1 MNMKKIYKSMLF
13 LLAASTGMVLTSCS
27 DDDLPAADALFRPVI
42 TESDNIEHGLDNNL
56 VPYMIVTWDKYTDA
70 TEYVITAE
78 ANDGS
83 DNQTIT
89 TDTTTCTFTNLKYDT
104 EYNVKIRCVNSIT
117 GLQSKDYPLTTT
129 TLDYPTKLATP
140 GTLDVID
147 VAARISW
154 SDMAYDYL
162 QIVKDGNDSLVA
174 TVVLTA
180 EDNAACSVTVEGLSP
195 KTTYQARAY
204 VKDQYL
210 GKKRFTTTAEE
221 SYSGAVI
228 DLRKIEMDEDTQW
241 KWLSVAHLQ
250 EIVDSL
256 PDQDITIVLKGGAH
270 YRLQS
275 LNLPQTTGTIKLVT
289 GLTLEGNA
297 IFDCASEFGV
307 PDGITVGGLELE
319 KINFLDNEGNKTSD
333 NYGGHYL
340 INASTSGHLEN
351 MTFKSCQIKYKRGV
365 IRARS
370 KFQLD
375 NLTFDDCI
383 IDSIGGYGIAMAE
396 DQACILNVTM
406 NNTTCANVQRTFV
419 NDQKS
424 VAGDFLITNCTFVYC
439 VGASRNFDDVTDC
452 KSFTL
457 KNCLFGVTGETPEN
471 LSETFSGWNSK
482 CNPVPTADDCFF
494 TSDVSWKLNGEGAPT
509 AQFAGTTIGT
519 DTKGTFKDPEH
530 SDFTIINTKE
540 LQNVGDPRWYQ

>member
-1 MNMKKIYKSMLF
+1 MNMKKIFKPMLF
-13 LLAASTGMVLTSCS
+13 LLAVSTGFVLTSCS

-56 VPYMIVTWDKYTDA
+56 SPYMIVTWDKYTDA

-83 DNQTIT
+83 DTQSIT
-89 TDTTTCTFTNLKYDT
+89 TDSTTCRFINLQYDK
-104 EYNVKIRCVNSIT
+104 EYNVSIRCVNSVT
-117 GLQSKDYPLTTT
+117 GLQSKDYTLTTT
-129 TLDYPTKLATP
+129 TLDYPTKLMTP
-140 GTLDVID
+140 STLDIID

-154 SDMAYDYL
+154 SDIAYDSL
-162 QIVKDGNDSLVA
+162 QIVKDSNDSLVA
-174 TVVLTA
+174 TVVLTDEA
-180 EDNAACSVTVEGLSP
+180 NEAQKIIVEGLAP

-204 VKDQYL
+204 ANDQYL

-221 SYSGAVI
+221 SFDGAGV
-228 DLRKIEMDEDTQW
+228 DLRKMEMSEDDQW
-241 KWLSVAHLQ
+241 KWVSADHLQ
-250 EIVDSL
+250 AIVDSL
-256 PDQDITIVLKGGAH
+256 PDQDVTIVLKGGVH
-270 YRLQS
+270 YRLQGT
-275 LNLPQTTGTIKLVT
+275 NLPETTGTIKLVT

-297 IFDCASEFGV
+297 IFDCTGEFGV
-307 PDGITVGGLELE
+307 ANDLTVGGLVLE
-319 KINFLDNEGNKTSD
+319 KINFLDYEGNKATD

-340 INASTSGHLEN
+340 VNASTSGHLEK
-351 MTFKSCQIKYKRGV
+351 MTFKSCQIKYKRGI

-370 KFQLD
+370 TFQLD

-396 DQACILNVTM
+396 DQACILNMTM

-424 VAGDFLITNCTFVYC
+424 VAGDYTITNCTFVYC

-457 KNCLFGVTGETPEN
+457 KNCLFGVTGETPAN
-471 LSETFSGWNSK
+471 ISETFSGWNSK

-494 TSDVSWKLNGEGAPT
+494 TSDVSWKLGGDGAPT

-540 LQNVGDPRWYQ
+540 LQNVGDPRWY

>member
-1 MNMKKIYKSMLF
+1 MNMKKIFKPMLF
-13 LLAASTGMVLTSCS
+13 LLAVSTGFVLTSCS

-56 VPYMIVTWDKYTDA
+56 SPYMIVTWDKYTDA

-83 DNQTIT
+83 DTKSIT
-89 TDTTTCTFTNLKYDT
+89 TDSTACTFTNLEYDK
-104 EYNVKIRCVNSIT
+104 EYNVSIRCVNSVT
-117 GLQSKDYPLTTT
+117 GLQSKDYTLTTT
-129 TLDYPTKLATP
+129 TLDYPTKLMTP
-140 GTLDVID
+140 STLDIID

-154 SDMAYDYL
+154 SDIAYDSL
-162 QIVKDGNDSLVA
+162 QIVKDSNDSLVA
-174 TVVLTA
+174 TVVLTDEA
-180 EDNAACSVTVEGLSP
+180 NEAQKIIVEGLAP

-204 VKDQYL
+204 ANDQYL

-221 SYSGAVI
+221 SFDGAVV
-228 DLRKIEMDEDTQW
+228 DLRKMEMSEDDQW
-241 KWLSVAHLQ
+241 KWVSADHLQ
-250 EIVDSL
+250 AIVDSL
-256 PDQDITIVLKGGAH
+256 PDQDVTIVLKGGVH
-270 YRLQS
+270 YRLQGT
-275 LNLPQTTGTIKLVT
+275 NLPETTGTIKLVT

-297 IFDCASEFGV
+297 IFDCTGEFGV
-307 PDGITVGGLELE
+307 ANDLTVGGLVLE
-319 KINFLDNEGNKTSD
+319 KINFLDYEGNKATD

-340 INASTSGHLEN
+340 VNASTSGHLEK
-351 MTFKSCQIKYKRGV
+351 MTFKSCQIKYKRGI

-370 KFQLD
+370 TFQLD

-396 DQACILNVTM
+396 DQACILNMTM

-424 VAGDFLITNCTFVYC
+424 VAGDYTITNCTFVYC

-457 KNCLFGVTGETPEN
+457 KNCLFGVTGETPAN
-471 LSETFSGWNSK
+471 ISETFSGWNSK

-494 TSDVSWKLNGEGAPT
+494 TSDVSWKLGGDGAPT

-540 LQNVGDPRWYQ
+540 LQNVGDPRWY

>member
-1 MNMKKIYKSMLF
+1 MNMKKIFKPMLF
-13 LLAASTGMVLTSCS
+13 LLAVSTGFVLTSCS

-56 VPYMIVTWDKYTDA
+56 SPYMIVTWDKYTDA

-83 DNQTIT
+83 DTQSIT
-89 TDTTTCTFTNLKYDT
+89 TDSTTCRFINLQYDK
-104 EYNVKIRCVNSIT
+104 EYNVSIRCVNSVT
-117 GLQSKDYPLTTT
+117 GLQSKDYTLTTT
-129 TLDYPTKLATP
+129 TLDYPTKLVTP
-140 GTLDVID
+140 STLDIID

-154 SDMAYDYL
+154 SDIAYDSL
-162 QIVKDGNDSLVA
+162 QIVKDSNDSLVA
-174 TVVLTA
+174 TVVLTDEA
-180 EDNAACSVTVEGLSP
+180 NEAQKIIVEGLAP

-204 VKDQYL
+204 ANDQYL

-221 SYSGAVI
+221 SFDGAVV
-228 DLRKIEMDEDTQW
+228 DLRKMEMSEDDQW
-241 KWLSVAHLQ
+241 KWVSADHLQ
-250 EIVDSL
+250 AIVDSL
-256 PDQDITIVLKGGAH
+256 PDQDVTIVLKGGVH
-270 YRLQS
+270 YRLQGT
-275 LNLPQTTGTIKLVT
+275 NLPETTGTIKLVT

-297 IFDCASEFGV
+297 IFDCTGEFGV
-307 PDGITVGGLELE
+307 ANDLTVGGLVLE
-319 KINFLDNEGNKTSD
+319 KINFLDYEGNKATD

-340 INASTSGHLEN
+340 VNASTSGHLEK
-351 MTFKSCQIKYKRGV
+351 MTFKSCQIKYKRGI

-370 KFQLD
+370 TFQLD

-396 DQACILNVTM
+396 DQACILNMTM

-424 VAGDFLITNCTFVYC
+424 VAGDYTITNCTFVYC

-457 KNCLFGVTGETPEN
+457 KNCLFGVTGETPAN
-471 LSETFSGWNSK
+471 ISETFSGWNSK

-494 TSDVSWKLNGEGAPT
+494 TSDVSWKLGGDGAPT

-540 LQNVGDPRWYQ
+540 LQNVGDPRWY

>member
-1 MNMKKIYKSMLF
+1 MNMKKIFKPMLF
-13 LLAASTGMVLTSCS
+13 LLAVSTGFVLTSCS

-56 VPYMIVTWDKYTDA
+56 SPYMIVTWDKYTDA

-83 DNQTIT
+83 DTQSIT
-89 TDTTTCTFTNLKYDT
+89 TDSTTCRFINLQYDK
-104 EYNVKIRCVNSIT
+104 EYNVSIRCVNSVT
-117 GLQSKDYPLTTT
+117 GLQSKDYTLTTT
-129 TLDYPTKLATP
+129 TLDYPTKLMTP
-140 GTLDVID
+140 STLDIID

-154 SDMAYDYL
+154 SDIAYDSL
-162 QIVKDGNDSLVA
+162 QIVKDSNDSLVA
-174 TVVLTA
+174 TVVLTDEA
-180 EDNAACSVTVEGLSP
+180 NEAQKIIVEGLAP
-195 KTTYQARAY
+195 KTTYQTRAY
-204 VKDQYL
+204 ANDQYL

-221 SYSGAVI
+221 SFNGAVV
-228 DLRKIEMDEDTQW
+228 DLRKMEMSEDDQW
-241 KWLSVAHLQ
+241 KWVSADHLQ
-250 EIVDSL
+250 AIVDSL
-256 PDQDITIVLKGGAH
+256 PDQDVTIVLKGGVH
-270 YRLQS
+270 YRLQGT
-275 LNLPQTTGTIKLVT
+275 NLPETTGTIKLVT

-297 IFDCASEFGV
+297 IFDCTGEFGV
-307 PDGITVGGLELE
+307 ANDLTVGGLVLE
-319 KINFLDNEGNKTSD
+319 KINFLDYEGNKATD

-340 INASTSGHLEN
+340 VNASTSGHLEK
-351 MTFKSCQIKYKRGV
+351 MTFKSCQIKYKRGI

-370 KFQLD
+370 TFQLD

-396 DQACILNVTM
+396 DQACILNMTM
-406 NNTTCANVQRTFV
+406 TNTTCANVQRTFV

-424 VAGDFLITNCTFVYC
+424 VAGDYTITNCTFVYC

-457 KNCLFGVTGETPEN
+457 KNCLFGVTGETPAN
-471 LSETFSGWNSK
+471 ISETFSGWNSK

-494 TSDVSWKLNGEGAPT
+494 TSDVSWKLGGDGAPT

-540 LQNVGDPRWYQ
+540 LQNVGDPRWY

>member
-1 MNMKKIYKSMLF
+1 MNMKKIFKPMLF
-13 LLAASTGMVLTSCS
+13 LLAVSTGFVLTSCS

-56 VPYMIVTWDKYTDA
+56 SPYMIVTWDKYTDA

-83 DNQTIT
+83 DTQSIT
-89 TDTTTCTFTNLKYDT
+89 TDSTTCRFINLQYDK
-104 EYNVKIRCVNSIT
+104 EYNVSIRCVNSVT
-117 GLQSKDYPLTTT
+117 GLQSKDYTLTTT
-129 TLDYPTKLATP
+129 TLDYPTKLVTP
-140 GTLDVID
+140 STLDIID

-154 SDMAYDYL
+154 SDIAYDSL
-162 QIVKDGNDSLVA
+162 QIVKDSNDSLVA
-174 TVVLTA
+174 TVVLTDEA
-180 EDNAACSVTVEGLSP
+180 NEAQKIIVEGLAP

-204 VKDQYL
+204 ANDQYL

-221 SYSGAVI
+221 SFDGAVV
-228 DLRKIEMDEDTQW
+228 DLRKMEMSEDDQW
-241 KWLSVAHLQ
+241 KWVSADHLQ
-250 EIVDSL
+250 AIVDSL
-256 PDQDITIVLKGGAH
+256 PDQDVTIVLKGGVH
-270 YRLQS
+270 YRLQGT
-275 LNLPQTTGTIKLVT
+275 NLPETTGTIKLVT

-297 IFDCASEFGV
+297 IFDCTGEFGV
-307 PDGITVGGLELE
+307 ANDLTVGGLVLE
-319 KINFLDNEGNKTSD
+319 KINFLDYEGNKATD

-340 INASTSGHLEN
+340 VNASTSGHLEK
-351 MTFKSCQIKYKRGV
+351 MTFKSCQIKYKRGI

-370 KFQLD
+370 TFQLD

-396 DQACILNVTM
+396 DQACILNMTM

-424 VAGDFLITNCTFVYC
+424 VAGDYTITNCTFVYC

-457 KNCLFGVTGETPEN
+457 KNCLFGVTGETPAN
-471 LSETFSGWNSK
+471 ISETFSGWNSK

-494 TSDVSWKLNGEGAPT
+494 TSDVSWKLGGDGAPT

-519 DTKGTFKDPEH
+519 DTKGTFRDPEH

-540 LQNVGDPRWYQ
+540 LQNVGDPRWY